1 MDKAKKN
8 TVIHAAAD
16 RMAANYKSSQ
26 IPMYGD
32 ALRMPNRNAVIEIIR
47 DCQKLIFPVYY
58 GDRDLLKL
66 PPEQYSALLME
77 HIHEKLTR
85 QITLTKPECDEN
97 CEVAYAI
104 STAFIERI
112 PAIQELLLKDLS
124 ANFEGDPAA
133 YSKEEV
139 LLSYPGMFAIF
150 IYRIAHE
157 LYENKVAMI
166 PRMMSEYAHSQT
178 GIDINPGAKIG
189 EYFFI
194 DHGTGVVV
202 GETTIIG
209 DNVKLYQGATLG
221 ALLGF
226 STTNGE
232 AFGIFAGTAINDTS
246 SVTAAAST
254 WDSLYGLGS
263 QTLDKA
269 VTVKLTRTLAII
281 PTVLVFAAISVHLKK
296 KAAAQSDGHGVKV
309 NMKSVFPWFILGFL
323 AMSILCSVGVIPA
336 GLAATLKSIS
346 KFLMVAA
353 LAAIGLNTNFAA
365 LCKSGAKPML
375 HGFIISLLVV
385 LVAIAVE
392 YVLGI
397 APSGTLI

>member
-85 QITLTKPECDEN
+85 QITLTMPECDEN

-194 DHGTGVVV
+194 DHGTGVVI
-202 GETTIIG
+202 GETTVVG
-209 DNVKLYQGATLG
+209 DNCTIYQGVTLG
-221 ALLGF
+221 GVGLNKGKRHPTLGNNVTVGCGAKILGAFEVGDNCQIAANAVLLKPLD
-226 STTNGE
+226 
-232 AFGIFAGTAINDTS
+232 NDT
-246 SVTAAAST
+246 TAVGIPAQPIKVA
-254 WDSLYGLGS
+254 GVPIENR
-263 QTLDKA
+263 KRA
-269 VTVKLTRTLAII
+269 VTVEHFEKMEQRVKELEAELERLRAELAE
-281 PTVLVFAAISVHLKK
+281 
-296 KAAAQSDGHGVKV
+296 
-309 NMKSVFPWFILGFL
+309 N
-323 AMSILCSVGVIPA
+323 
-336 GLAATLKSIS
+336 
-346 KFLMVAA
+346 
-353 LAAIGLNTNFAA
+353 
-365 LCKSGAKPML
+365 SG
-375 HGFIISLLVV
+375 
-385 LVAIAVE
+385 E
-392 YVLGI
+392 N
-397 APSGTLI
+397 

>member
-85 QITLTKPECDEN
+85 QITLTMPECDEN

-178 GIDINPGAKIG
+178 GIDIKLYQGVTLGALSPAGMATNPNVRRHPKVGNNVVIYANSTLLGGAT
-189 EYFFI
+189 E
-194 DHGTGVVV
+194 
-202 GETTIIG
+202 IG
-209 DNVKLYQGATLG
+209 DNVVVGG
-221 ALLGF
+221 
-226 STTNGE
+226 N
-232 AFGIFAGTAINDTS
+232 AFLTS
-246 SVTAAAST
+246 SVAPN
-254 WDSLYGLGS
+254 
-263 QTLDKA
+263 
-269 VTVKLTRTLAII
+269 TV
-281 PTVLVFAAISVHLKK
+281 VSVKNPEMTFRGKHHR
-296 KAAAQSDGHGVKV
+296 G
-309 NMKSVFPWFILGFL
+309 
-323 AMSILCSVGVIPA
+323 
-336 GLAATLKSIS
+336 
-346 KFLMVAA
+346 
-353 LAAIGLNTNFAA
+353 
-365 LCKSGAKPML
+365 
-375 HGFIISLLVV
+375 
-385 LVAIAVE
+385 
-392 YVLGI
+392 
-397 APSGTLI
+397 

>member
-1 MDKAKKN
+1 MGGENLADREIRGKIAVTENILQIQDTDDVILVTFINRYTGILVTSENSEYILIAALYVHKFYINTRYHYITGNRIAEVHHVGDHFLLFGFDN
-8 TVIHAAAD
+8 TVFMTDID
-16 RMAANYKSSQ
+16 
-26 IPMYGD
+26 
-32 ALRMPNRNAVIEIIR
+32 

-85 QITLTKPECDEN
+85 QITLTMPECDEN

-194 DHGTGVVV
+194 DHGTGVVI
-202 GETTIIG
+202 GETTTIG
-209 DNVKLYQGATLG
+209 DHVKLYQGVTLG
-221 ALLGF
+221 AL
-226 STTNGE
+226 STRG
-232 AFGIFAGTAINDTS
+232 G
-246 SVTAAAST
+246 
-254 WDSLYGLGS
+254 
-263 QTLDKA
+263 Q
-269 VTVKLTRTLAII
+269 RLA
-281 PTVLVFAAISVHLKK
+281 
-296 KAAAQSDGHGVKV
+296 GVKRHPTIEDNV
-309 NMKSVFPWFILGFL
+309 TIYSNAS
-323 AMSILCSVGVIPA
+323 
-336 GLAATLKSIS
+336 
-346 KFLMVAA
+346 
-353 LAAIGLNTNFAA
+353 
-365 LCKSGAKPML
+365 
-375 HGFIISLLVV
+375 
-385 LVAIAVE
+385 
-392 YVLGI
+392 VLGGETVIGEGSVI
-397 APSGTLI
+397 AGSTFVTFSVPPHSRVSVKEQEIRVRQPGERD